1 MKANIDVLDVQDR
14 LKKWAEVT
22 ALTLD
27 LVEASLKKQ
36 FPNLSEEEL
45 RRNLIDRPNAF
56 RQIRLQEG

>member
-27 LVEASLKKQ
+27 LLEASLKKQ

-45 RRNLIDRPNAF
+45 RRKLIDRLNAF
-56 RQIRLQEG
+56 RQIRPQEG